1 MSTLD
6 KQNNI
11 PGATNPR
18 KDSDTANAH
27 APEGMS

>member
-11 PGATNPR
+11 PGLPR
-18 KDSDTANAH
+18 PCKDFDTANAH